1 MASQRL
7 LQSIAL
13 ICGASIAGPALA
25 QEPAASADLGTV
37 TIIGSPEAARD
48 IGGSAH
54 FVGPEELERFRYGDI
69 HRILRSVP
77 GVYLQDEEGFGHR
90 PNIGIRGSGQDRSSR
105 IAILEDGVLIAPAPY
120 SAPAAYYFPNARRIY
135 AAEVLKGP
143 ASIPVGPRTIGG
155 ALNMISTPIPNEWG
169 GYADYYYGQ
178 NNSHDAHIVL
188 GGSGE
193 QYGLMFETVQQESD
207 GFKKI
212 DPNDRNT
219 TPGFDFN
226 DVLLKARLN
235 TATDASIYQAL
246 EFKYGRTKQD
256 AQQSY
261 LGLTDEDYAA
271 DPYRLYAATQID
283 QLDAEF
289 TLRQVSWS
297 IEPSAMPWKATFTY
311 YDNEFERAWYRV
323 NNVAGTGLSAIL
335 EDPTTFADEL
345 SWLRGATSPDDALR
359 ARDNAR
365 TYESK
370 GLQGRGEYDFDAGTA
385 AVKLT
390 AGFRLHED
398 FEDRFQKEDRYRM
411 EDNNLVLTT
420 AGEPGTQT
428 NRVADA
434 DVQSGF
440 LAADIDI
447 GDLRLS
453 PGLRYERIELTRTD
467 YAGTDPDR
475 TTPTRIRENTLTE
488 WISGIGAT
496 YALSPRMKLIGGVH
510 EGFNPPS
517 PGSSAGAET
526 STNWE
531 FGLRYEGATFYAEA
545 IGFITDYDN
554 LVGTVTESTGGG
566 GTIGDQFEAGEAS
579 VRGLELL
586 GETLLWESAGGW
598 RVPAR
603 LTWTWTPDAEFDNS
617 FDSDFGP
624 WGTVETGDRM
634 PYVPENVGQLGIGLE
649 GDRLELNVNL
659 AYQSE
664 TRTQAG
670 SGAIPASESTDS
682 ALVVDLAAAYRL
694 TEHFTLLARVQN
706 LFDKEYIASRSP
718 NGARP
723 GIDRWAM
730 VGIQASF

>member
-1 MASQRL
+1 
-7 LQSIAL
+7 
-13 ICGASIAGPALA
+13 
-25 QEPAASADLGTV
+25 
-37 TIIGSPEAARD
+37 
-48 IGGSAH
+48 
-54 FVGPEELERFRYGDI
+54 
-69 HRILRSVP
+69 
-77 GVYLQDEEGFGHR
+77 
-90 PNIGIRGSGQDRSSR
+90 
-105 IAILEDGVLIAPAPY
+105 
-120 SAPAAYYFPNARRIY
+120 
-135 AAEVLKGP
+135 
-143 ASIPVGPRTIGG
+143 
-155 ALNMISTPIPNEWG
+155 
-169 GYADYYYGQ
+169 
-178 NNSHDAHIVL
+178 
-188 GGSGE
+188 
-193 QYGLMFETVQQESD
+193 MFETVQQESD

-212 DPNDRNT
+212 DANDRNT

-235 TATDASIYQAL
+235 TASDASIYQAL

-297 IEPSAMPWKATFTY
+297 IEPNAMPWKATLTY
-311 YDNEFERAWYRV
+311 YDNEFERAWYRI

-345 SWLRGATSPDDALR
+345 SWLKGATSPDDALR

-370 GLQGRGEYDFDAGTA
+370 GLQGRGEYDFDAGAA

-447 GDLRLS
+447 GALRLS

-467 YAGTDPDR
+467 YATTDPDR
-475 TTPTRIRENTLTE
+475 SEGPTRVRENTVTE

-496 YALSPRMKLIGGVH
+496 YALSPRTKLIGGVH

-531 FGLRYEGATFYAEA
+531 FGVRYEGATFYAEA

-566 GTIGDQFEAGEAS
+566 GTIGDQFEAGEAV

-586 GETLLWESAGGW
+586 GETVLWESATGW

-603 LTWTWTPDAEFDNS
+603 LSWTWTPDAEFDNS
-617 FDSDFGP
+617 FASDFGP
-624 WGTVETGDRM
+624 WDTVEAGDRM
-634 PYVPENVGQLGIGLE
+634 PYVPENIGQLGIGLE
-649 GDRLELNVNL
+649 GDRLELNLNF

-670 SGAIPASESTDS
+670 SGAIPASERTDS
-682 ALVVDLAAAYRL
+682 ALVVDLGAAYRL
-694 TEHFTLLARVQN
+694 TEHFSLLARVQN